1 LTPKKTG
8 SIKESL
14 LEGLQVYNN
23 IQINWGEAGSGENF
37 HALSKW
43 GMSFTDF
50 RVSRKEATSSSEHRK
65 KDIYFPSKKISSFLL
80 NS

>member
-50 RVSRKEATSSSEHRK
+50 RVSRKEATSSSEH
-65 KDIYFPSKKISSFLL
+65 
-80 NS
+80 